1 MFKVS
6 KLGFKDRQF
15 QKCAL
20 GEQPTHIHLIKMC
33 VEGQYISLQPI
44 LRCDLQ

>member
-1 MFKVS
+1 MFKGS

-20 GEQPTHIHLIKMC
+20 SEPSHIHLIKMC
-33 VEGQYISLQPI
+33 VEGQCISLQQI